1 MVLNLYL
8 SRFFKISII
17 NLSLVLLFSG
27 FCSAQSIPIVDKS
40 SYQLDELH
48 RDLGSFFPLEAR
60 LTVVP
65 VHTAIYGDECL
76 VEIPGLPP
84 VFGTVRVERDGATI
98 CDIALSAKVSCSVR
112 IGREIECKSSDG
124 KFLMSLKSMSR
135 GGGEMPTFIRDVIA
149 SLADYHGQFPD
160 EKLLEFI
167 LGLY

>member
-8 SRFFKISII
+8 SRVLKISII

-48 RDLGSFFPLEAR
+48 RELGNFFPLEVR
-60 LTVVP
+60 LALVP
-65 VHTAIYGDECL
+65 VHTAIYGDECI
-76 VEIPGLPP
+76 VEIPGLSP
-84 VFGTVRVERDGATI
+84 VFGTVRVQKDGI
-98 CDIALSAKVSCSVR
+98 RIYDIALSAKISCSII
-112 IGREIECKSSDG
+112 IGREIECKSSEG
-124 KFLMSLKSMSR
+124 KFLMSLKSISR
-135 GGGEMPTFIRDVIA
+135 GGGEMPTFIRDVIS
-149 SLADYHGQFPD
+149 SLAEYHGQFPD